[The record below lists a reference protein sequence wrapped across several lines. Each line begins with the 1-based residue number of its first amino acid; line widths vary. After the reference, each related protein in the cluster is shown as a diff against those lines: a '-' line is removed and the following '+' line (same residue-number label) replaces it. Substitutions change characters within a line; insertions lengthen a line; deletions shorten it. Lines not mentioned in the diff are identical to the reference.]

1 MIKTPD
7 WKDLETQRQLQIIA
21 EKEMIDATT
30 MLEMMRE
37 REANPLQ
44 EINTP
49 WHQHDDGVFGFV
61 IGGLHLLGG
70 YSGHGKTTAAVQILL
85 QAMIDGNRVSM
96 ASMEM
101 EPSQVMGIL
110 IRMAAANHNPTPAYA
125 DKLAAKMDPL
135 FNYWNVIDAQDPDA
149 VLQWV
154 YASAE
159 AKKAKLIVLDN
170 LMMVGDV
177 TGEAKE
183 EKEFCAALST
193 IAKQFQCA
201 IICCHHFRK
210 PGANGENVPGGKE
223 AFIGSSMMIN
233 ICASVTVMHKDI
245 EIAEAK
251 SSGLPVD
258 PTHAEY
264 SFGVVKNRYG
274 EYHGRIPLWTH
285 PSRLFSSRMSKRVDP
300 AWLV

>member
-1 MIKTPD
+1 MTRPPE

-30 MLEMMRE
+30 MLRMMRE

-44 EINTP
+44 EIATP
-49 WHQHDDGVFGFV
+49 WHQHDGEYGLV

-70 YSGHGKTTAAVQILL
+70 YSGHGKTTAALQICL
-85 QAMIDGNRVSM
+85 QGMIDGHSVSI

-110 IRMAAANHNPTPAYA
+110 IRMAAANHNPAPAFA
-125 DKLAAKMDPL
+125 DKLAARMDPL
-135 FNYWNVIDAQDPDA
+135 LSYWNVIDAQEPDD

-159 AKKAKLIVLDN
+159 SKKAKLILLDN

-177 TGEAKE
+177 TGEPKD

-201 IICCHHFRK
+201 ILLCHHFRK
-210 PGANGENVPGGKE
+210 PGAHGENTPGGKE

-233 ICASVTVMHKDI
+233 ICSSVTVIHKDV

-251 SSGLPVD
+251 SSGLPVE

-274 EYHGRIPLWTH
+274 EYHGRIPLWPH
-285 PSRLFSSRMSKRVDP
+285 SSRLFCSRMNKRAQP
-300 AWLV
+300 AWQV